1 MQGNKL
7 RRPQLAQA
15 NPGITIPGTN
25 QEEDAQSQDL
35 TNAEEKRRRF
45 SGQTIEKELV
55 EDRHTKKCL
64 MGPKQ
69 TRRLQVEELHS
80 ARKP

>member
-1 MQGNKL
+1 ML
-7 RRPQLAQA
+7 RRRGGA
-15 NPGITIPGTN
+15 
-25 QEEDAQSQDL
+25 
-35 TNAEEKRRRF
+35 F

-55 EDRHTKKCL
+55 EDRHTIKCL